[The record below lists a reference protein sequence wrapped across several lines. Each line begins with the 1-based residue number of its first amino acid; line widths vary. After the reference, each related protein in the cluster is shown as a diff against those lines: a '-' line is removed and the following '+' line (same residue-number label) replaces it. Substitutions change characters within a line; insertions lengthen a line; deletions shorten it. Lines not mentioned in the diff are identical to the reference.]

1 MENRIVHILW
11 TGGLDSTYRMV
22 ELSRQKCVIQPH
34 YAMVRRNIE
43 YELKAISEIITI
55 LSHNKRTIAEIRPVE
70 TLQKSE
76 LEEYEDILQAWDFL
90 HEKKGFNSSQYYYLA
105 LYARQKK
112 LKLEMGIQFS
122 EGGSVVEVV
131 DESYLT
137 DCPDNSDVMMI
148 DPEKGSHEWASFTL
162 FQDFLFPKSLY
173 HKTKREEIEELK
185 RLGYDE
191 VLKKVWTC
199 FHPVFGMP
207 CGHCFACQ
215 SARKEG
221 AGELIPTIGYVLGG
235 IRLLFYDKIKKYIKI
250 IVRRFLPQKVYLMLR
265 SIYRRW
271 FKRK

>member
-55 LSHNKRTIAEIRPVE
+55 LSHDKRAIAEIRPVE

-215 SARKEG
+215 SAMKEG
-221 AGELIPTIGYVLGG
+221 AGELIPKVGYVLGG
-235 IRLLFYDKIKKYIKI
+235 LRRYCGKILRYSKKVLKRI
-250 IVRRFLPQKVYLMLR
+250 LPQRVYEALR
-265 SIYRRW
+265 SIYRG
-271 FKRK
+271 KRKDE